1 MERTVKTVTQII
13 KEIDDHIRECG
24 GSYSRWYIG
33 ITSDYRERLFND
45 HNVNKDRNSW
55 IYRDCGSEA
64 AARKVEQFFLRK
76 GCDGGTGGGDI
87 STTYA
92 YAYEKKDHTN
102 P

>member
-1 MERTVKTVTQII
+1 MEKTVKGVEQII
-13 KEIDDHIRECG
+13 QEIDNYIRKYG
-24 GSYSRWYIG
+24 GDYSRWYIG
-33 ITSDYRERLFND
+33 SASDPRDRLFND
-45 HNVNKDRNSW
+45 HNVNKDRDSW

-87 STTYA
+87 STTNA
-92 YAYEKKDHTN
+92 YAYKMNDHTN